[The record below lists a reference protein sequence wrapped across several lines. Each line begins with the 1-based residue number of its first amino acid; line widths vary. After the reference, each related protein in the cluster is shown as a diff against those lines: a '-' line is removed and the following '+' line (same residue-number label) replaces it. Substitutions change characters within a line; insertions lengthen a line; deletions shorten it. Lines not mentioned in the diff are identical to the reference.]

1 MFCEH
6 YFLLH
11 VKNIGSIKRYLHKF
25 PFQDCFVFDLLTLFL
40 KRLLVLS
47 DLLKVAL
54 EKHSKGYS

>member
-6 YFLLH
+6 YFLLQ
-11 VKNIGSIKRYLHKF
+11 VKNIGSIKRYFRKF

-47 DLLKVAL
+47 DLLKVAF
-54 EKHSKGYS
+54 EKHSKRNS